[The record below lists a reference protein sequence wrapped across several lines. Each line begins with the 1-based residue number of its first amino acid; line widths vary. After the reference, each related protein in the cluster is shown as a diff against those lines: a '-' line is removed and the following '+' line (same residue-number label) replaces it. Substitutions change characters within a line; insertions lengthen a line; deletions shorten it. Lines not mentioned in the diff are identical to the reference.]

1 MGGAKGWKKLG
12 RDKGKTT
19 SLRTKWKSFK
29 KAPSST
35 QERKER
41 IMMMMMMIM
50 QTNILEAIQMKRV
63 AWKTLSASGTVNYFH
78 KLTLCQNENAEVEL
92 KVRVTLW
99 W

>member
-19 SLRTKWKSFK
+19 SRRTKWKSFK
-29 KAPSST
+29 KTLSST

-41 IMMMMMMIM
+41 IMMMMMM
-50 QTNILEAIQMKRV
+50 QTNILGAIQMKHV
-63 AWKTLSASGTVNYFH
+63 AWKTLSASRTVNYIH
-78 KLTLCQNENAEVEL
+78 KLTLCQNENSEVEL